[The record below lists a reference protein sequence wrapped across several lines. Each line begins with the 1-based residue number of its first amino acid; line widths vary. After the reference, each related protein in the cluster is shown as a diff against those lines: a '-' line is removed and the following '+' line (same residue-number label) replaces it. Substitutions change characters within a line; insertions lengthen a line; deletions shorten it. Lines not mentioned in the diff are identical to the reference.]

1 MFLVYIE
8 PLVSL
13 LKAFVFI
20 AFTVAV
26 ITLMA
31 LVVPRAVP
39 NKIRG
44 EIHLYNQLYINT
56 LQTVKI
62 IHRFWHALFYPT
74 IL

>member
-1 MFLVYIE
+1 MFLVYIV

-39 NKIRG
+39 NKIER
-44 EIHLYNQLYINT
+44 
-56 LQTVKI
+56 
-62 IHRFWHALFYPT
+62 
-74 IL
+74 